1 MRLSGKCESTG
12 PVRVEYCQLSNQTIK
27 CEEFGKAI
35 WKKNSGMRDFLKKRA
50 FVWDQD
56 RLCTV
61 IDVKYLSKKNVSHDC
76 IRVA

>member
-12 PVRVEYCQLSNQTIK
+12 PVRVEYCHLSNQTIK

-56 RLCTV
+56 RLLYR
-61 IDVKYLSKKNVSHDC
+61 D
-76 IRVA
+76 